1 MSQSST
7 TLARTA
13 PPDRLL
19 LVLLAAPFLAQMDAT
34 IANVAT
40 PSIHTRLHAS
50 GAELELV
57 IGGYLISY
65 AMLLVTGARLG
76 QTHGYRRVFV
86 AGLSTFTA
94 GSLVAGLAPTPLVLI
109 AARVVQG
116 AGGAL
121 MFPQTLTGIQLHFA
135 GAERVRA
142 IARYAIAL
150 SSGAVAGQLLGGVL
164 VSADLFGSGWRAI
177 FLVNVPIGAAVIAAA
192 LRFMPDDG
200 QRAGREV
207 DLRGVGTLSVAV
219 LLVVV
224 PLVLGPYQGWP
235 TWTWACLLASLPALG
250 LFVVTERRV
259 ASAGRA
265 PLLDFAVLAE
275 PAVSLGIVVMAAA
288 TGTYYALLF
297 TLAQY
302 LQQGT
307 GHSALDSGLMVVPW
321 VAAFGLS
328 GQVNRRLRE
337 EWAARMPAVGC
348 LALAAVYLAIS
359 VDLFL
364 GDHGQARLA
373 GLLAVGGFAL
383 GIQFNATLGLITGS
397 VSERHAPDVTGTSS
411 MMIQIAGVMAIAAF
425 GTLYVRLAHRSGS
438 TPDVATHAFAVTVAL
453 FAVVALGAT
462 GAARLAEVS
471 GRRRS

>member
-19 LVLLAAPFLAQMDAT
+19 LALLAAPFLAQMDAT

-373 GLLAVGGFAL
+373 VPARRRWVRPGHPV
-383 GIQFNATLGLITGS
+383 Q
-397 VSERHAPDVTGTSS
+397 RHARADHRIRVRAPRAGRHGHVVDDDPDRGRDGDRGLRDALR
-411 MMIQIAGVMAIAAF
+411 QAGAPVRVDPGRGDARVRRD
-425 GTLYVRLAHRSGS
+425 GRTLRGRGS
-438 TPDVATHAFAVTVAL
+438 RGH
-453 FAVVALGAT
+453 
-462 GAARLAEVS
+462 
-471 GRRRS
+471 RRRAAGRGQRSAA

>member
-1 MSQSST
+1 MSQTSP

-13 PPDRLL
+13 APDRLL
-19 LVLLAAPFLAQMDAT
+19 LVLLVAPFLAQMDAT
-34 IANVAT
+34 VVNVAT
-40 PSIHTRLHAS
+40 PSIHARLHAS
-50 GAELELV
+50 GAQLELV

-86 AGLSTFTA
+86 GGVAMFTA
-94 GSLVAGLAPTPLVLI
+94 ASLVAGLAPNPVVLI
-109 AARVVQG
+109 AARVMQG

-121 MFPQTLTGIQLHFA
+121 MFPQALTGIQLHFT

-142 IARYAIAL
+142 IARYAVAL
-150 SSGAVAGQLLGGVL
+150 SSGAVTGQLLGGVL
-164 VSADLFGSGWRAI
+164 VSADLFDSGWRSI
-177 FLVNVPIGAAVIAAA
+177 FLINVPVGAAVIAAA

-200 QRAGREV
+200 ERTGREV
-207 DLRGVGTLSVAV
+207 DLPGVGTLSAAV
-219 LLVVV
+219 LLVVL

-235 TWTWACLLASLPALG
+235 VWTWICLGASLPALA

-275 PAVSLGIVVMAAA
+275 PAVSLGILVMAGA

-302 LQQGT
+302 LQQGA
-307 GHSALDSGLMVVPW
+307 GHSALYSGLMVVPW
-321 VAAFGLS
+321 VAAFGVS
-328 GQVNRRLRE
+328 GQVNRRLRD

-359 VDLFL
+359 ADLLL
-364 GDHGQARLA
+364 GDHPEVRLA

-383 GIQFNATLGLITGS
+383 GVQFNATIALITGS
-397 VSERHAPDVTGTSS
+397 VTERHAPDVTGTSS
-411 MMIQIAGVMAIAAF
+411 MMTQIAGVMAIAAF
-425 GTLYVRLAHRSGS
+425 GTLYVRLAHRAGS
-438 TPDVATHAFAVTVAL
+438 PAEVATHAFAVTVAL
-453 FAVVALGAT
+453 FAVVAL
-462 GAARLAEVS
+462 AAAGVARMVGVT
-471 GRRRS
+471 GRRRT

>member
-1 MSQSST
+1 M
-7 TLARTA
+7 
-13 PPDRLL
+13 
-19 LVLLAAPFLAQMDAT
+19 
-34 IANVAT
+34 
-40 PSIHTRLHAS
+40 
-50 GAELELV
+50 
-57 IGGYLISY
+57 
-65 AMLLVTGARLG
+65 
-76 QTHGYRRVFV
+76 
-86 AGLSTFTA
+86 
-94 GSLVAGLAPTPLVLI
+94 
-109 AARVVQG
+109 
-116 AGGAL
+116 
-121 MFPQTLTGIQLHFA
+121 
-135 GAERVRA
+135 
-142 IARYAIAL
+142 
-150 SSGAVAGQLLGGVL
+150 
-164 VSADLFGSGWRAI
+164 
-177 FLVNVPIGAAVIAAA
+177 
-192 LRFMPDDG
+192 
-200 QRAGREV
+200 
-207 DLRGVGTLSVAV
+207 AV

-425 GTLYVRLAHRSGS
+425 GTLYVRLAHRAGS
-438 TPDVATHAFAVTVAL
+438 TPDVAAHAFAVTVAL